1 MKAAAIS
8 DFRAAAKAK
17 LPHFLFEYM
26 DGGSYAE
33 TTLHRNVADLQAI
46 SLKQRVLRDVS
57 MIDLSTELF
66 GRKWGMPVALAPV
79 GLGGMYARRGE
90 VQAARAADAAGVPF
104 CLSTVGVCPIE
115 EVAAAVP
122 SPIWFQLYVL
132 RDRGVMRDLLARAKA
147 AGCTTLVFTV
157 DLPVPGARYRDMRSG
172 LAGASGL
179 SGRLNR
185 ALQIAR
191 KPGWA
196 YDVGLRGGP
205 HNLGNVASLLDSKA
219 GLLDFFAW
227 VAANFDPSVTWADL
241 EFIREMWEGPL
252 IIKGILDPDDARSA
266 VRLGAD
272 GVVVSNH
279 GGRQLDGAMSAARAL
294 PAIRDA
300 VGGDLTVLAD
310 GGVRSG
316 LDVVRMIALG
326 ADGVLVGR
334 AWVNALAA
342 EGQAGVARMLSLMA
356 SEMRVAM
363 ALTGVTRVADITPDI
378 LAPRT

>member
-122 SPIWFQLYVL
+122 SPIWFQL
-132 RDRGVMRDLLARAKA
+132 
-147 AGCTTLVFTV
+147 
-157 DLPVPGARYRDMRSG
+157 
-172 LAGASGL
+172 
-179 SGRLNR
+179 
-185 ALQIAR
+185 
-191 KPGWA
+191 
-196 YDVGLRGGP
+196 
-205 HNLGNVASLLDSKA
+205 
-219 GLLDFFAW
+219 
-227 VAANFDPSVTWADL
+227 
-241 EFIREMWEGPL
+241 
-252 IIKGILDPDDARSA
+252 
-266 VRLGAD
+266 
-272 GVVVSNH
+272 
-279 GGRQLDGAMSAARAL
+279 
-294 PAIRDA
+294 
-300 VGGDLTVLAD
+300 
-310 GGVRSG
+310 
-316 LDVVRMIALG
+316 
-326 ADGVLVGR
+326 
-334 AWVNALAA
+334 
-342 EGQAGVARMLSLMA
+342 
-356 SEMRVAM
+356 
-363 ALTGVTRVADITPDI
+363 
-378 LAPRT
+378 